1 MPPGPLALSAM
12 EMPRPIHWLRAHPF
26 AADALLAALIASI
39 SVSFHLTERA
49 PEYHEPNV
57 WGVLLALG
65 ATLPI
70 AWRRRAPV
78 VVLAVVM
85 SVQMVAEGFN
95 YTGSGWSG
103 VIIAVY
109 TIGSLLGGQVLWR
122 VAAVALPI
130 TMSFVVWGV
139 VRGDAPWQAIIS
151 APVMFVGAMVLGDN
165 MRRRREHV
173 AELAERAE
181 RAEREREL
189 LAHQHV
195 REERTRI
202 ARELHDVV
210 AHSVS
215 LMVIQTAAARRQV
228 AVDPLKADAALAT
241 VEQTGRTAMNEM
253 RRILGVLRDEA
264 GMQVLA
270 PQPSLGDLSDL
281 VTTAA
286 DLPVC
291 VHADGELGGLPP
303 GVEVSAYRIVQEA
316 LTNVRR
322 HAGPVRQVDVSVAR
336 DAARL
341 VVEISDDGRGASVTP
356 SANGF
361 GLVGMRER
369 VAAYDG
375 ELLAGPR
382 AGGGWRVRATFPLRA
397 A

>member
-1 MPPGPLALSAM
+1 MQI
-12 EMPRPIHWLRAHPF
+12 PRPIHWLRAHPF

-39 SVSFHLTERA
+39 SLTFHLTEHA

-57 WGVLLALG
+57 WGVLLTLG
-65 ATLPI
+65 ATVPI
-70 AWRRRAPV
+70 AWRRRNPIA
-78 VVLAVVM
+78 VLAVVLPF
-85 SVQMVAEGFN
+85 QMVAEGFN

-109 TIGSLLGGQVLWR
+109 TIGTLFGSAQLWR
-122 VAAVALPI
+122 VAAVTLPV
-130 TMSFVVWGV
+130 TMSFVLWGV

-151 APVMFVGAMVLGDN
+151 APVMFVGAIVLGDN

-215 LMVIQTAAARRQV
+215 LMVIQTSAARRQLTI
-228 AVDPLKADAALAT
+228 DPQKADTALAT
-241 VEQTGRTAMNEM
+241 VEDTGRNAMHEM

-264 GMQVLA
+264 GVQVLT
-270 PQPSLGDLSDL
+270 PQPSLGDLDDL
-281 VTTAA
+281 VATAA
-286 DLPVC
+286 DLPVV
-291 VHADGELGGLPP
+291 VHADGLLDDLPP

-322 HAGPVRQVDVSVAR
+322 HAGPVRHVDVSVAR
-336 DAARL
+336 DHANL
-341 VVEISDDGRGASVTP
+341 VVEVSDDGRGASVAASP
-356 SANGF
+356 NGF
-361 GLVGMRER
+361 GLMGMRER
-369 VAAYDG
+369 VSAYEG
-375 ELLAGPR
+375 ELVAGPR
-382 AGGGWRVRATFPLRA
+382 PGGGWRVRATFPLRVA
-397 A
+397 